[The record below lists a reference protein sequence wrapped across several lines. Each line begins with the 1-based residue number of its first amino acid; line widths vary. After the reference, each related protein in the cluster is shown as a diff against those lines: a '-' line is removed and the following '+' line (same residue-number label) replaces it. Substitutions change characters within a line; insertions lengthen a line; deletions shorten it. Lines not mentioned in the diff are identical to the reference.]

1 MARGATGSSGEGGR
15 DLLYAVAR
23 PQQARGNLSVDVHY
37 LNRLSRLE
45 LREAWTQELRDK
57 PPPTLGRDILA
68 LGIAY
73 AMQERRQG
81 GLTKPVIRELDRLL
95 EQALLNDR
103 TDKSSVASPPSLPRS
118 GTVLVREW
126 QGTTH
131 RVTVAKDGF
140 LWNGSIYRSL
150 SSIAHAI
157 TGTKW
162 NGPRFFGMRE
172 VNGKVR
178 ESRRGG

>member
-73 AMQERRQG
+73 AMQER
-81 GLTKPVIRELDRLL
+81 
-95 EQALLNDR
+95 
-103 TDKSSVASPPSLPRS
+103 
-118 GTVLVREW
+118 
-126 QGTTH
+126 H
-131 RVTVAKDGF
+131 RVRPLLRPEEAVRALIGRVE
-140 LWNGSIYRSL
+140 S
-150 SSIAHAI
+150 AHD
-157 TGTKW
+157 
-162 NGPRFFGMRE
+162 MRA
-172 VNGKVR
+172 R
-178 ESRRGG
+178 EEFR